1 MFFGK
6 LSIQNEYIYNIIIIY
21 YKIKIIVIIIAEVS
35 IMAKNIIKIH
45 KKGEDGYK
53 VISVRIKEGILQKI
67 DKLSDE
73 SNRSR
78 NELIN
83 IILENSVD
91 DVEIN

>member
-1 MFFGK
+1 MSKGV
-6 LSIQNEYIYNIIIIY
+6 I
-21 YKIKIIVIIIAEVS
+21 KIK
-35 IMAKNIIKIH
+35 

-53 VISVRIKEGILQKI
+53 VISVRIKEGTLTKI
-67 DKLSDE
+67 DKLSNE

-83 IILENSVD
+83 IILETSVD

>member
-1 MFFGK
+1 MTK
-6 LSIQNEYIYNIIIIY
+6 S
-21 YKIKIIVIIIAEVS
+21 
-35 IMAKNIIKIH
+35 IIKIS

-53 VISVRIKEGILQKI
+53 IISVRIKEGTLQKI
-67 DKLSDE
+67 DDLSNK

-83 IILENSVD
+83 IILESSVD

>member
-1 MFFGK
+1 
-6 LSIQNEYIYNIIIIY
+6 
-21 YKIKIIVIIIAEVS
+21 
-35 IMAKNIIKIH
+35 MAKGAIRID

-53 VISVRIKEGILQKI
+53 VISVRIKEGTLQKI
-67 DKLSDE
+67 DDLSDE

>member
-1 MFFGK
+1 
-6 LSIQNEYIYNIIIIY
+6 
-21 YKIKIIVIIIAEVS
+21 
-35 IMAKNIIKIH
+35 MAKNTIKID
-45 KKGEDGYK
+45 KKGDDGYK
-53 VISVRIKEGILQKI
+53 VISVRIKEGTLGKI
-67 DKLSDE
+67 DDLSKK

>member
-1 MFFGK
+1 MSK
-6 LSIQNEYIYNIIIIY
+6 NV
-21 YKIKIIVIIIAEVS
+21 IKI
-35 IMAKNIIKIH
+35 N

-53 VISVRIKEGILQKI
+53 VISIRIKEGTLNKI
-67 DKLSDE
+67 DTLSKE

>member
-1 MFFGK
+1 MAKGT
-6 LSIQNEYIYNIIIIY
+6 
-21 YKIKIIVIIIAEVS
+21 IKI
-35 IMAKNIIKIH
+35 N
-45 KKGEDGYK
+45 KKGDDGYK
-53 VISVRIKEGILQKI
+53 VISVRIKEGTLNKI
-67 DKLSDE
+67 DDLSDK

>member
-1 MFFGK
+1 MPKGT
-6 LSIQNEYIYNIIIIY
+6 
-21 YKIKIIVIIIAEVS
+21 IKI
-35 IMAKNIIKIH
+35 N

-53 VISVRIKEGILQKI
+53 VISVRIKENVLKKI
-67 DKLSDE
+67 DELSSK